1 MHAGDG
7 AADFAEEKSA
17 FDVILPGRDSARGLT
32 MAGWNVR
39 SVGFIAKPEKT
50 HELQTCISESVNNLL
65 RQVPGFLGA
74 IVLHSKHEERN
85 LLVLTFWETEMQ
97 AANNHWEEFQ
107 AVRKV
112 LSPIV
117 DVCTKVQTFRA
128 TVPPIC
134 ATTNSQRAGEV
145 C

>member
-7 AADFAEEKSA
+7 PGNLAEEKDG
-17 FDVILPGRDSARGLT
+17 FEVILPSADTARALAK
-32 MAGWNVR
+32 AGWNVR

-50 HELQTCISESVNNLL
+50 HELQTCISESVNDLL
-65 RQVPGFLGA
+65 QRVPGFLGA

-85 LLVLTFWETEMQ
+85 LLVLTFWETEKQ
-97 AANNHWEEFQ
+97 AANNRWEEFQ

-134 ATTNSQRAGEV
+134 AGPNAQKPEEI